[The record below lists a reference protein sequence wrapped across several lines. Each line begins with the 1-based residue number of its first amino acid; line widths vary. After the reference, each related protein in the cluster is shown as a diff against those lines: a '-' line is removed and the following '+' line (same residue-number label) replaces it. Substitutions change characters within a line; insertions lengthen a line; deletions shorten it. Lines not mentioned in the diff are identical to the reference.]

1 MYDISK
7 KINFNNLT
15 YHFKGSNTAPKS
27 FIDLESPMCIYNEI
41 KNDNLAIEKIE
52 EDQKHFKSKHK
63 SKDQLDTIKN
73 IKNLCNSRD
82 KTIKLYNDYANF
94 CLKVCIKQNKEQDLK
109 Y

>member
-1 MYDISK
+1 MY
-7 KINFNNLT
+7 
-15 YHFKGSNTAPKS
+15 
-27 FIDLESPMCIYNEI
+27 IYNEI
-41 KNDNLAIEKIE
+41 KNDNIAIEKIE
-52 EDQKHFKSKHK
+52 EDQKHFKSKLNEITTGNPKHR

-94 CLKVCIKQNKEQDLK
+94 CLRVCIKQNKEQDLN

>member
-1 MYDISK
+1 MY
-7 KINFNNLT
+7 
-15 YHFKGSNTAPKS
+15 
-27 FIDLESPMCIYNEI
+27 IYNEI
-41 KNDNLAIEKIE
+41 KNDNIAIEKI
-52 EDQKHFKSKHK
+52 EDQKHFKSKLNEITTGNPKHR

>member
-1 MYDISK
+1 MY
-7 KINFNNLT
+7 
-15 YHFKGSNTAPKS
+15 
-27 FIDLESPMCIYNEI
+27 IYNEI
-41 KNDNLAIEKIE
+41 KNDNIAIEKIE
-52 EDQKHFKSKHK
+52 EDQKHFKSKLNEITTGNPKHR

-82 KTIKLYNDYANF
+82 KTIKLYNNYANF